1 MTTAAR
7 ADREVIRAAAAAIR
21 HIAAQDQYRNGQYP
35 TAAFNMA
42 LVLDELALHATSL
55 PDDLRAAVA
64 AACRR
69 IIKDGGRLAS
79 GLGR

>member
-35 TAAFNMA
+35 YRG
-42 LVLDELALHATSL
+42 VQHGS
-55 PDDLRAAVA
+55 RA
-64 AACRR
+64 
-69 IIKDGGRLAS
+69 
-79 GLGR
+79 